1 MCDYKTI
8 DEKITELAEIN
19 SLNVIKGYA
28 EMGDVDSIL
37 KEAEVLAY
45 RRSYAHFIERELRKK
60 IEYLYQCGFDLEKR
74 VAELE
79 NKLDDK

>member
-28 EMGDVDSIL
+28 EMGDVEGVL
-37 KEAEVLAY
+37 KEADLPSTGCEDSFFPGREMFLIQSSLL
-45 RRSYAHFIERELRKK
+45 RSSARLTVSPNVHLIF
-60 IEYLYQCGFDLEKR
+60 C
-74 VAELE
+74 
-79 NKLDDK
+79 